1 MTTIT
6 YGITEEAY
14 PLGDTVRISYGIAA
28 YAYAQ
33 TDGTAVITAAVHDIT
48 DDKEKLADF
57 VQTCNR
63 LQLSAL
69 HLHDAVED
77 FLAE

>member
-6 YGITEEAY
+6 YGI
-14 PLGDTVRISYGIAA
+14 AA
-28 YAYAQ
+28 YAHAE

-48 DDKEKLADF
+48 DEKEKLADF
-57 VQTCNR
+57 VKTCNC
-63 LQLSAL
+63 LNLSAL